1 MKKILFPLLI
11 CTFFLTFSPTMVFAN
26 TDPVTTEL
34 KDGKEENDAK
44 ALLLN
49 NRLEEINGID
59 MSDLDRSEKKALK
72 KEVKEIKKE
81 LKAIGNGV
89 YISTGA
95 IIIII
100 LLILLL

>member
-1 MKKILFPLLI
+1 MKKLLFPLLI
-11 CTFFLTFSPTMVFAN
+11 IAFFSTISPTAVFAN
-26 TDPVTTEL
+26 TDPTTSEV
-34 KDGKEENDAK
+34 KDDKEENDAK
-44 ALLLN
+44 AILLN
-49 NRLEEINGID
+49 NRLEEIKDID
-59 MSDLDRSEKKALK
+59 KSELDRSERKALR

>member
-1 MKKILFPLLI
+1 
-11 CTFFLTFSPTMVFAN
+11 MVIAN